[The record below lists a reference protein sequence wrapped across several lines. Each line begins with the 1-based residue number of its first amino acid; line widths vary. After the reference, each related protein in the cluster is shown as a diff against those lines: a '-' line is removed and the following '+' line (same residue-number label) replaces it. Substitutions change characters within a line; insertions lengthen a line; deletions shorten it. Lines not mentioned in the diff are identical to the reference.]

1 MAERDVIDPAV
12 TADVAVVG
20 AGPAGIAAAVHAAEH
35 GARVV
40 LLDSAPRPG
49 GQIWRHRSPGELPHA
64 AVAWLDRLRRSAV
77 TWLPGSTVVDAVA
90 DRRTLMAER
99 DGRPFE
105 VRWKALVLATGA
117 MERFIP
123 FPGWTLPNVFG
134 VGGLQALLKAGTAVH
149 GKRVV
154 IGGSG
159 PLLLPVAASLA
170 HAGATIVV
178 VAEQAPAH
186 RVYRFAGGLWR
197 DPGRLLQAGRYRVG
211 FMRATYR
218 CGTWVAR
225 VDPSGSALWVTL
237 TDGRRV
243 WAESADA
250 VAVGYG
256 LVPAIALPRLIGC
269 DVADGRVVVDRRQAT
284 SVSGVYCAG
293 EPTGIAGADAA
304 LAEGRAAGLA
314 AAGAEDSGAAPRV
327 SARRFERRLERAFRL
342 RDELRG
348 LPDPDTVVC
357 RCEDVRL
364 RDIRPEWSVRQAKL
378 HTRAGMGPCQG
389 RVCQPALELLRGLPA
404 DSVRTPAFPASVAT
418 VAASGRIPQGE
429 S

>member
-1 MAERDVIDPAV
+1 MAELPAAGAALE
-12 TADVAVVG
+12 ADVAVVG
-20 AGPAGIAAAVHAAEH
+20 AGPAGIAAAVHAAER

-49 GQIWRHRSPGELPHA
+49 GQIWRHRAPAELPHA
-64 AVAWLDRLRRSAV
+64 AVAWLERLRRSAV

-90 DRRTLMAER
+90 DQMLTAER
-99 DGRPFE
+99 DARPIMI
-105 VRWKALVLATGA
+105 RWHALVIATGA
-117 MERFIP
+117 TERFIP

-134 VGGLQALLKAGTAVH
+134 VGGLQALLKAGAGVR

-159 PLLLPVAASLA
+159 PLLLPVAAALA
-170 HAGATIVV
+170 HAGARIVV

-197 DPGRLLQAGRYRVG
+197 DPGRLLQASRYRAAFV
-211 FMRATYR
+211 RASYR

-225 VDPSGSALWVTL
+225 VDPAGSALWVTL

-243 WAESADA
+243 WAEPADL

-256 LVPAIALPRLIGC
+256 LVPAVTLARLVGC
-269 DVADGRVVVDRRQAT
+269 NVVGGRVLVDQRQRT
-284 SVSGVYCAG
+284 SVPGIYCAG

-314 AAGAEDSGAAPRV
+314 AAGAEPDGRASRGA
-327 SARRFERRLERAFRL
+327 ARRFERRLDRAFRL
-342 RDELRG
+342 RDELHD

-364 RDIRPEWSVRQAKL
+364 GQVDAAWSVRQTKL
-378 HTRAGMGPCQG
+378 CTRAGMGPCQG
-389 RVCQPALELLRGLPA
+389 RVCQPALEFLRGMAPDA
-404 DSVRTPAFPASVAT
+404 VRTPVFPASVAT
-418 VAASGRIPQGE
+418 LAACGRIPQGD

>member
-1 MAERDVIDPAV
+1 VTERDVADSALH
-12 TADVAVVG
+12 ADVAVVG

-35 GARVV
+35 GARVL

-49 GQIWRHRSPGELPHA
+49 GQIWRHRSPGELPSA
-64 AVAWLDRLRRSAV
+64 AVAWLERLRRSTV
-77 TWLPGSTVVDAVA
+77 TWLPGSSVVDAA
-90 DRRTLMAER
+90 RGTLLAER
-99 DGRPFE
+99 DGRP
-105 VRWKALVLATGA
+105 VVVGWQSLVLATGA
-117 MERFIP
+117 TERFIP

-134 VGGLQALLKAGTAVH
+134 VGGLQALLKAGAAVK

-154 IGGSG
+154 MGGSG

-170 HAGATIVV
+170 HAGAKLAI

-197 DPGRLLQAGRYRVG
+197 DPGRLVQAGRYRAR
-211 FMRATYR
+211 FMRAAYR

-225 VDPSGSALWVTL
+225 VDPSGTALWVTL

-243 WAESADA
+243 WAEAADL

-256 LVPAIALPRLIGC
+256 LVPAVTLARLLGC
-269 DVADGRVVVDRRQAT
+269 DVAGGRVVVDRRQAT
-284 SVSGVYCAG
+284 SVPGVYCAG

-314 AAGAEDSGAAPRV
+314 AAGAEGAGAAPGP
-327 SARRFERRLERAFRL
+327 SSRRFERRLDRAFRL
-342 RDELRG
+342 REELRE
-348 LPDPDTVVC
+348 LPDPDTLVC

-364 RDIRPEWSVRQAKL
+364 RQIEPGWSIREVKL

-389 RVCQPALELLRGLPA
+389 RVCQPALEFLRGMSA
-404 DSVRTPAFPASVAT
+404 DAVRTPAFPSSVAT
-418 VAASGRIPQGE
+418 VAAAGHIPQGE